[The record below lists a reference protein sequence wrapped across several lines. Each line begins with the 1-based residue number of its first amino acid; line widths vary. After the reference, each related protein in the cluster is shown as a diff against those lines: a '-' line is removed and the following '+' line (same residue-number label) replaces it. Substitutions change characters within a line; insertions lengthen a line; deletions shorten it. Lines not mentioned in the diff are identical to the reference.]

1 MREKV
6 FAWLGFHFIW
16 VGLCVPM
23 LRISYFLRVHLE
35 WIDEC
40 HWRQSTAYEREWNTL
55 FPILGSVRTH
65 FDERE
70 CNFSNDSIFS
80 FLHHRKK
87 SVNFSNL
94 FIFVQ
99 SFIHDAPKMSKY
111 TSHSHIPIAHVSSSR
126 LEQTH
131 ARFIGCSFY
140 VSGSV
145 ERWKFIRIRD
155 AHAHIFGGVSPMSMS
170 ILCTPYSYWYYA
182 GIDSL
187 LRSSVVFFPLI
198 ALPYYF
204 FHLAK
209 WRFMTCV

>member
-111 TSHSHIPIAHVSSSR
+111 TLHR
-126 LEQTH
+126 
-131 ARFIGCSFY
+131 
-140 VSGSV
+140 
-145 ERWKFIRIRD
+145 IRIYPL
-155 AHAHIFGGVSPMSMS
+155 PMSRPRGSSKHTLVSLDVLFMFRAAS
-170 ILCTPYSYWYYA
+170 NAGNSFEYETRTHIYSAACRLCRCRYYA
-182 GIDSL
+182 LRTRIDIML
-187 LRSSVVFFPLI
+187 ALI
-198 ALPYYF
+198 RY
-204 FHLAK
+204 
-209 WRFMTCV
+209 